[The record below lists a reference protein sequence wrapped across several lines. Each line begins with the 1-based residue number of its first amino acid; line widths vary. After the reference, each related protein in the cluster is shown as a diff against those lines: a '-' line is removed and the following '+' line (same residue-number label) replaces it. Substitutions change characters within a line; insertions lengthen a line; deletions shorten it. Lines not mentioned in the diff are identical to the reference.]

1 MFKNLFPK
9 YKYNDNYFRMTN
21 WYNFDFCF
29 GLQFLCYILG
39 DLKFALSFLPVCRLF
54 DFMSKEEEA
63 MFEG

>member
-1 MFKNLFPK
+1 
-9 YKYNDNYFRMTN
+9 MTN

-29 GLQFLCYILG
+29 GFWFLCYILG